1 MCSSSQKTDS
11 LTGSNR
17 RIPLHPA
24 IGWWNL
30 CSSDRHP
37 SQMLGGVI
45 PLSPSPSQ
53 STAQPPGLSRAA
65 PSPHSR
71 CTSPPLDRQVLTLSQ
86 GALTQWTHLFPWP
99 LSFDF
104 QPQPTTW
111 GRVWQ
116 EPLAMDQGP
125 SRGAWKHAR
134 PRRQNKQ
141 CLVQEWI
148 N

>member
-37 SQMLGGVI
+37 NQMLGGVI
-45 PLSPSPSQ
+45 LLSPSPSQ

-65 PSPHSR
+65 PPPHSR

-86 GALTQWTHLFPWP
+86 GALTQWIHLFPRH

-104 QPQPTTW
+104 QLSPQLGEQS
-111 GRVWQ
+111 GRSLLPWIRDLP
-116 EPLAMDQGP
+116 EELGSTRAHADKTNN
-125 SRGAWKHAR
+125 AWSK
-134 PRRQNKQ
+134 N
-141 CLVQEWI
+141 E
-148 N
+148 